1 MFTFFFALAF
11 GSSTLLVLK
20 EPWNMFISSPPC
32 YPGQGCSSPGLVE
45 SCPLHVCFSA
55 QPMTQVD
62 LLADVYRCFS
72 LQPSFS
78 LPNPKNSKLQVVP
91 HCNLY
96 LTQWDYC
103 LHCGHLFSLLWFGKC
118 PQNWSRAEELT
129 SCVSFLSNI
138 TTLCC
143 LLSSA
148 WNQFLHYFV
157 HCFSSL

>member
-1 MFTFFFALAF
+1 MIHIIHPDKGSLRFSLHLRVYLFRVSVEHLRCSHFFFALAF

-45 SCPLHVCFSA
+45 SCPLHVRFSA

-118 PQNWSRAEELT
+118 PQN
-129 SCVSFLSNI
+129 
-138 TTLCC
+138 
-143 LLSSA
+143 
-148 WNQFLHYFV
+148 
-157 HCFSSL
+157 